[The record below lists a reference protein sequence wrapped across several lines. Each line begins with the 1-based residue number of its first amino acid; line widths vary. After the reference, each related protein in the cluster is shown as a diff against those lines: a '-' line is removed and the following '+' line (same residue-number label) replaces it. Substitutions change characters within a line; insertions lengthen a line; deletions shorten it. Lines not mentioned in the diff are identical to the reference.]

1 MPGAESILH
10 GAESILHAAVG
21 VEAALAEVAE
31 RLGRV
36 TLQVVAGGRSAG
48 AGVIWLRSGA
58 VITNAHVA
66 AGPRAEV
73 VLPDGRALP
82 ALVTARD
89 PRRDL
94 ALLAVTTEDLEPALR
109 VDARGL
115 RAGELVVA
123 LGHPLGVAYAAALGV
138 VHRAP
143 TGARGPAGWLHAD
156 ILLAPGNSGGPL
168 ADTQGRVVGINAM
181 IVGGLGIAVP
191 THVVEAFVREVEAA
205 RRGGARAA

>member
-1 MPGAESILH
+1 MPGAESILR
-10 GAESILHAAVG
+10 GALG
-21 VEAALAEVAE
+21 VETALAEVAK

-36 TLQVVAGGRSAG
+36 TVQVRADGRSAG
-48 AGVIWLRSGA
+48 AGVVWLRSGT

-66 AGPRAEV
+66 SGRRAEV
-73 VLPDGRALP
+73 VLPDGRA
-82 ALVTARD
+82 VTAVVAGRD

-94 ALLAVTTEDLEPALR
+94 AALAVTGDDLEPALR
-109 VDARGL
+109 ADARGL
-115 RAGELVVA
+115 RAGELLVA

-143 TGARGPAGWLHAD
+143 TGARGPSGWLHAD
-156 ILLAPGNSGGPL
+156 IMLAPGNSGGPL

-191 THVVEAFVREVEAA
+191 THVVEAFVRDVEAA
-205 RRGGARAA
+205 GRGGVRAA